1 MKKIYLARHGE
12 SNSNVSHVVQ
22 GPYDALTKVG
32 VKQAEVLAERL
43 AKLSFKNIIVS
54 DFERAKQTVAPLIV
68 KTNVQPIYSEL
79 LREAK
84 RPTSLTGTPING
96 DDFINFDKIAQE
108 HVSEAEWHFEDEENY
123 YDIVER
129 IKNLFTLI
137 DGLEGDIVLVSHGRL
152 AIYIV
157 MYVLMG
163 GKLTHDVWSS
173 DFATFTTNN
182 TGITVF
188 SYKEHEKLWA
198 LTTYND
204 HAHFAE

>member
-12 SNSNVSHVVQ
+12 STSNVSHVVQ
-22 GPYDALTKVG
+22 SPHDALTEVG
-32 VKQAEVLAERL
+32 VKQAEILAERL

-54 DFERAKQTVAPLIV
+54 DFERAKQTAAPLIK
-68 KTNVQPIYSEL
+68 KTKIEPIYSEL

-84 RPTSLTGTPING
+84 RPTSLTGTPIGG
-96 DDFINFDKIAQE
+96 DGFVNFAKIAQE
-108 HVSEAEWHFEDEENY
+108 HVADAKWHFEDEENF
-123 YDIVER
+123 YDIVAR
-129 IKNLFTLI
+129 IKKLFLLI
-137 DGLEGDIVLVSHGRL
+137 DSLDGDVVLVSHGRL

-163 GKLTHDVWSS
+163 GKLTHEVWNS

>member
-12 SNSNVSHVVQ
+12 STSNVSHVVQ
-22 GPYDALTKVG
+22 SPHDALTEVG
-32 VKQAEVLAERL
+32 VKQAEILAERL
-43 AKLSFKNIIVS
+43 AKLSFQNLIVS
-54 DFERAKQTVAPLIV
+54 DFERAKQTAAPLIK
-68 KTNVQPIYSEL
+68 KTNLEPIYSEL

-84 RPTSLTGTPING
+84 RPTSLAGTPIGG
-96 DDFINFDKIAQE
+96 DGFVNFDKIAQE
-108 HVSEAEWHFEDEENY
+108 HFADAEWHFEDEENF
-123 YDIVER
+123 YDIIER
-129 IKNLFTLI
+129 IKKLFLLI
-137 DGLEGDIVLVSHGRL
+137 NSLEGDVVLVSHGRL

-163 GKLTHDVWSS
+163 GKLTHEVWSS